1 MHTSREAGGSAAIH
15 RAPFA
20 LVGFDRELRVCEW
33 NDRAEQQFGHTSAHA
48 RGRSVAELLPLAGG
62 DWHELWTERDD
73 AAPVWLTHAD
83 GRTFEWTVAPA
94 RAGEVVAHVVCYGAD
109 VTTRAAA
116 VRDSELEHVML
127 RVLVDNL
134 PVVVCAYASDGTY
147 LYVAGQGL
155 AATPLRPEQMIGKN
169 PLVMFADN
177 PESVQFIRRGLEG
190 TPTRMTLESM
200 GRWWDS
206 WHIPAPADNRAALV
220 SMSLDVTEAQE
231 REHEL
236 RTRLELIERQQR
248 VIRELSTPIIEVWE
262 GVLVMPIIG
271 LVDSMRTGEIMDS
284 LLQSIGRLR
293 ARFAI
298 LDLTGI
304 EVVDTATANHLLAMI
319 RAARLLGAEGILT
332 GIHPGIAQTIVT
344 LGVDLNGFVVHATL
358 RQALKHCLAAAA
370 DAPRPSAPKPS

>member
-1 MHTSREAGGSAAIH
+1 MHTPREDEGSTATH
-15 RAPFA
+15 RVPFV
-20 LVGFDRELRVCEW
+20 LIGFDRELRVCEW
-33 NDRAEQQFGHTSAHA
+33 NQRAEQQFGHSPEHA
-48 RGRSVAELLPLAGG
+48 RGRSITDLVPLAAG
-62 DWHELWTERDD
+62 DWRDLWTDRDD
-73 AAPVWLTHAD
+73 AAPVWLSHAD

-94 RAGEVVAHVVCYGAD
+94 RAGDGVAHVVCYGAD
-109 VTTRAAA
+109 VTARAAA
-116 VRDSELEHVML
+116 TRASELEHVML

-147 LYVAGQGL
+147 LYVGGQGL
-155 AATPLRPEQMIGKN
+155 AATGLTSEQMVGKN
-169 PLVMFADN
+169 PLEMFKDSSDSL
-177 PESVQFIRRGLEG
+177 EFIRRGLAG
-190 TPTRMTLESM
+190 IPTRMTIESL

-206 WHIPAPADNRAALV
+206 WHIPAPPTSRAAMV
-220 SMSLDVTEAQE
+220 SMSLDVTEAHASE
-231 REHEL
+231 REL
-236 RTRLELIERQQR
+236 RTKLDLIERQQR

-271 LVDSMRTGEIMDS
+271 LVDSMRTSEIMDS
-284 LLQSIGRLR
+284 LLQSIGRMR

-358 RQALKHCLAAAA
+358 RQALSHCLAAAG
-370 DAPRPSAPKPS
+370 DARHGGAKQA